1 MVEIAPAN
9 ASAPGEERYVYVIQ
23 ASHALPEIDC
33 FRALKHVLLRGKRLE
48 RCNRFLSKHKRWLGR
63 CLVIGFSQTLLVPYL
78 PAEIGRFAAFIGL
91 VELPALIAV
100 SISLRYDMIRLLL
113 RTYEFW
119 YLSILNLVFV
129 LVCVFSYNDARAILM
144 LPSALSFELLP
155 LQDANFRA
163 LRFTIVVFCLA
174 AAMHLA
180 LALFIN
186 LHQIDQWNTVQVIRY
201 GKHAFVSDNVVSNYL
216 LITTAVLLRNAYR
229 KHRWVQDCNG
239 GETTIVR
246 CISYRCRVNLCRQDS
261 VQHTRRESSSDDHR
275 TQMKLV
281 PSDQVYDS
289 DKTVARSCLRAAS
302 VRIFFLTHRW
312 CLWLMYTIGA
322 TGLVLTCL
330 TLILFDSKSSLQ
342 RRHSSMANLSATGAI
357 ATATFCG
364 LVASMYQCQ
373 LLQRLLTSFDFMLW
387 VANITILHLS
397 VADAFAWTSECVSIL
412 SSWVWI
418 MWVITMDALLPE
430 MRQALGLRRRH
441 LAGVVVIFVLLIVL
455 LAVEL
460 IFVRRWHLQDRSLF
474 RVITLRTTIHVHV
487 IQFFFSCLFSLLPM
501 CGRILWRLYH
511 AKHGELLLI
520 QGTVEYEDALLAR
533 RRQNRH
539 GNRTTEVV
547 RALTCSTI
555 SCRLFSRLNQPAQI
569 HPGSPGTECFQV
581 RPR

>member
-33 FRALKHVLLRGKRLE
+33 FRALKHVLLRGKRLK

-63 CLVIGFSQTLLVPYL
+63 CLVIGFLQALLVPYL
-78 PAEIGRFAAFIGL
+78 PANVGRFAAFIGL
-91 VELPALIAV
+91 VELPAVIAVIAV
-100 SISLRYDMIRLLL
+100 SVSLRYDMIRLLL

-129 LVCVFSYNDARAILM
+129 LVCLFSYNDARAILM

-163 LRFTIVVFCLA
+163 LRFTILVFCLA
-174 AAMHLA
+174 AATHVA
-180 LALFIN
+180 LVVFIN

-216 LITTAVLLRNAYR
+216 VITTAVLLRNAYR
-229 KHRWVQDCNG
+229 KHRWVRDCNG
-239 GETTIVR
+239 GETAIVR
-246 CISYRCRVNLCRQDS
+246 CISYRCRVNLCLQDS
-261 VQHTRRESSSDDHR
+261 AQLIHKQSSTDDHR
-275 TQMKLV
+275 TQMRLV

-289 DKTVARSCLRAAS
+289 DKTVARCFLHAAR
-302 VRIFFLTHRW
+302 VRIFFLSHRR
-312 CLWLMYTIGA
+312 CLWLTHAIGA
-322 TGLVLTCL
+322 TGLVLTCV
-330 TLILFDSKSSLQ
+330 TLIIIDSESLQ
-342 RRHSSMANLSATGAI
+342 RRPCSMAILSATGAI
-357 ATATFCG
+357 TTASFCG
-364 LVASMYQCQ
+364 LIASMYQCQ

-397 VADAFAWTSECVSIL
+397 VADAFAWTSQCVSVL

-418 MWVITMDALLPE
+418 MWVITMDALMPE

-441 LAGVVVIFVLLIVL
+441 LVGVILIFVLLLGL

-460 IFVRRWHLQDRSLF
+460 IFVHRWHLQDRSLF
-474 RVITLRTTIHVHV
+474 QVITVRKTVHVHV
-487 IQFFFSCLFSLLPM
+487 LQFFFSCMFSLLPM

-520 QGTVEYEDALLAR
+520 QGMVEYEDALLAR
-533 RRQNRH
+533 RRQNRTTDAT
-539 GNRTTEVV
+539 RT
-547 RALTCSTI
+547 LTSSSI
-555 SCRLFSRLNQPAQI
+555 SSRLFSWLNQPTQVQPA
-569 HPGSPGTECFQV
+569 SSGTDWFQGG
-581 RPR
+581 PR